1 MSKNKKSNQSQLE
14 QDVKN
19 IITKYG
25 KELELSAYEI
35 INFTSSENQKYNKK
49 DIADTFKE
57 LLSGYEIRTCS
68 RDGHRYYRVSRS

>member
-35 INFTSSENQKYNKK
+35 INFTSSENPKYNKK
-49 DIADTFKE
+49 DIADTFK
-57 LLSGYEIRTCS
+57 
-68 RDGHRYYRVSRS
+68 